1 MTIDAACAWIVSRCA
16 VGEWADL
23 GHLPEGQRTVTAAFI
38 RNLLLGLNQP
48 VADHKAVA
56 TRFVAY
62 SPFAATV
69 AAPFFVAAPGVRIR
83 GARIQGVLDL
93 TDCQGEGGQGLPGLA
108 LENCVLEGGS
118 SNEPGIDLS
127 RARLTAL
134 SLNGSR
140 FSYLRAINCA
150 VDGDVMAQY
159 VRPIGAWRAQTFPI
173 DDPAWRERP
182 LGEALTPTEGDW
194 TDGRLA
200 SGAPWPATAEE
211 HCRLD
216 FEGLRAGGAFDITH
230 GRLRSPDKSWYA
242 LDLSRATIDGP
253 VYLSDL
259 VAEGGVS
266 LNTARINGQVEA
278 SQARFVAGHDD
289 ALSAENV
296 VVAHD
301 MLLREGFLAHGNIWL
316 LGAHVGGNLTIVG
329 ASVDGGQGRAISAD
343 RLVVDGTIQLGRN
356 FRGVGC
362 ARFLAARIGGNL
374 EIAINCVIDC
384 VEEEAINLENAAIGC
399 DMLVRENV
407 QLGSTLRLMG
417 ASVVG
422 DLELRDL
429 TIETSR
435 RFAIVAR
442 ALSVDSRL
450 TVADNRLDGEV
461 ILVDA
466 ACGTLADEM
475 SGYAGARRLHLDGFH
490 YGRVEVTDGC
500 WRERVRWLAWQ
511 FAPMDA
517 EETAKPPKRLPRPT
531 SLDDYHPQPY
541 LQLAKAL
548 STQGHDSDARR
559 ILSLRRDIERAVAAR
574 NHVKPF
580 LWLFAV
586 LFDYGLS
593 AGRAL
598 ATLAVWLIAGAILV
612 AVANARGAMVVD
624 VQSVAAVG
632 QAAKVAA
639 APAPVP
645 CGDQINPPIYAVDLF
660 IPLIDLRQE
669 AKCEVGAA
677 PGSRLWPGLEVAV
690 PKTPWVWRNVLAE
703 VELWRWAKAL
713 YGLCGW
719 MLTSLAI
726 LTFSGVLRRQAEQ
739 T

>member
-1 MTIDAACAWIVSRCA
+1 MTIDAARAWIVSRCA

-23 GHLPEGQRTVTAAFI
+23 GHLPESQRAVPAIFI

-48 VADHKAVA
+48 VSDHAAVA

-62 SPFAATV
+62 SPFASTV

-93 TDCQGEGGQGLPGLA
+93 TDCQGDGGQGLPGLA
-108 LENCVLEGGS
+108 LENCILEGGS
-118 SNEPGIDLS
+118 STEPGIDLS
-127 RARLTAL
+127 RARLAAL
-134 SLNGSR
+134 SLSGSR
-140 FSYLRAINCA
+140 FSYLRAINCV
-150 VDGDVMAQY
+150 VDGGVTVRY
-159 VRPIGAWRAQTFPI
+159 VRPTGTWVPQTFPI
-173 DDPAWRERP
+173 DDPAWRGRP
-182 LGEALTPTEGDW
+182 LGQDLVPTEGDW
-194 TDGRLA
+194 TEGRLA
-200 SGAPWPATAEE
+200 QSAPWPARADE

-216 FEGLRAGGAFDITH
+216 FEGLRAGGAFDICH
-230 GRLRSPDKSWYA
+230 SRLRSPDKSWYA
-242 LDLSRATIDGP
+242 LDLARATIDGP

-259 VAEGGVS
+259 AAEGGVS
-266 LNTARINGQVEA
+266 LNTARISGQVEA
-278 SQARFVAGHDD
+278 SGARFVAGHDD

-296 VVAHD
+296 IVAHD

-316 LGAHVGGNLTIVG
+316 LGAHVGGNLTIVD
-329 ASVDGGQGRAISAD
+329 ASVDGGTGRAISAD
-343 RLVVDGTIQLGRN
+343 RLVVEGTIQLGRN

-362 ARFLAARIGGNL
+362 VRLLAARIGGNL

-384 VEEEAINLENAAIGC
+384 VDEEALNVENATIGC
-399 DMLVRENV
+399 DMLVRDNV

-417 ASVVG
+417 ASIVG
-422 DLELRDL
+422 DLELREAR
-429 TIETSR
+429 IEASGG
-435 RFAIVAR
+435 FAIVAR
-442 ALSVDSRL
+442 ALTVESRL
-450 TVADNRLDGEV
+450 TLDSNRLDGAV

-466 ACGTLADEM
+466 TCGTLADEM
-475 SGYAGARRLHLDGFH
+475 SGYAGARRLYLDGFR

-500 WRERVRWLAWQ
+500 WRDRVRWLAWQ
-511 FAPMDA
+511 FAPVDA
-517 EETAKPPKRLPRPT
+517 DKAVKRSGRLPRPA

-548 STQGHDSDARR
+548 SAQGHDGDARR
-559 ILSLRRDIERAVAAR
+559 VLSLRRDIERVVAAR

-598 ATLAVWLIAGAILV
+598 ATLVVWLIAGAILV
-612 AVANARGAMVVD
+612 AVADARGAMVVD

-632 QAAKVAA
+632 QAARAEA
-639 APAPVP
+639 APAPMA

-677 PGSRLWPGLEVAV
+677 PGSRLWPGLDLGV
-690 PKTPWVWRNVLAE
+690 PKTRWIWRNVLAE